1 MSSFKLPLGGPAHN
15 FRQTHIAVPLG
26 GVPNLIPTGVGNCQ
40 RSPCVR
46 GLRRLAGWPTARKH
60 HQSLPRKFRT
70 STRQNRSPW
79 KLSHLSHIIFFYL
92 LATTLRL
99 ATCRIMLIMLYL
111 VTVSC
116 QRVPLSSSPLIRNF
130 PWESRC
136 VDAFVIF
143 CAWLEGSHGPG
154 VYRFSHPGLWVQS
167 FLERYS
173 ATRLPPEVRRNWKV
187 I

>member
-1 MSSFKLPLGGPAHN
+1 MSSFKLPLGGASPQ
-15 FRQTHIAVPLG
+15 FQTNPYCGPIG
-26 GVPNLIPTGVGNCQ
+26 GCTQFDPHWC
-40 RSPCVR
+40 
-46 GLRRLAGWPTARKH
+46 
-60 HQSLPRKFRT
+60 
-70 STRQNRSPW
+70 W
-79 KLSHLSHIIFFYL
+79 KLSEVSVCSWPQTTGWVADSPEAPPVPASKVSDEHKAEQITLKAISSISHYFFYL

-143 CAWLEGSHGPG
+143 CA
-154 VYRFSHPGLWVQS
+154 
-167 FLERYS
+167 
-173 ATRLPPEVRRNWKV
+173 
-187 I
+187 